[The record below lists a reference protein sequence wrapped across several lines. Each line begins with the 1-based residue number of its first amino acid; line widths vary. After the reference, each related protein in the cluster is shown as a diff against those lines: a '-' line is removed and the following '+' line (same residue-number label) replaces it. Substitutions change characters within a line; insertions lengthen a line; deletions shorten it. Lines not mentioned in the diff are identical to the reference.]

1 MFGRKSKYKYTPVK
15 VSDQQVAAVGFVPET
30 LGFDA
35 IEQNPQWVWKTR
47 RRPRDFFAWQTIVP
61 RSAPPVGK
69 ELPVLVQKMIA
80 STWKFAEP
88 AAGAER
94 GNIIIGNRPAVG
106 RRTPGNHVAGLQ
118 SPTYSPQVRP
128 TERKMPVDSLNETA
142 IASDWKVFEQLAR
155 TNAVT
160 FRGDTRPPADVI
172 VNCGGFHPPIS
183 RTDRAYLENNVF
195 EAFAFY
201 LNARYGRTLT
211 LAQFLRVVNNEAGTP
226 REQRMLVDYA
236 MWRKITERE
245 AMHLGR
251 MTENECM
258 KGYISTSRSIDV
270 AMDFA
275 TQHLKPRRTPGW
287 IYVTLV
293 LDGFIVPLKAEHVLW
308 GTVEAEVAQ
317 WGPVTSERI
326 LGFRHVDPTDGLD
339 GPIYIRRDFRMHDP
353 RAFDETFEVL
363 SGKGP

>member
-15 VSDQQVAAVGFVPET
+15 LSDAQVAAVGFLPET

-47 RRPRDFFAWQTIVP
+47 KRPRDFFAWETIVP

-69 ELPVLVQKMIA
+69 ELPLLVQKMIA
-80 STWKFAEP
+80 STWQFAEP
-88 AAGAER
+88 ADMKARGSSLVIGTRGQTKAELQQ
-94 GNIIIGNRPAVG
+94 
-106 RRTPGNHVAGLQ
+106 RRT
-118 SPTYSPQVRP
+118 YREQVRP

-160 FRGDTRPPADVI
+160 FRGDTRPPVDVI
-172 VNCGGFHPPIS
+172 VNCGGFHPPNS

-211 LAQFLRVVNNEAGTP
+211 LAQFLKVVNKEAGTP
-226 REQRMLVDYA
+226 REQRSLVDYA

-270 AMDFA
+270 ACDFA

-287 IYVTLV
+287 VYVTLV
-293 LDGFIVPLKAEHVLW
+293 LDGFVVPLKAEHVLW

-339 GPIYIRRDFRMHDP
+339 GPIYIRREFRMHDP